1 MNFKSMTD
9 RAIAQEI
16 GQRIEQM
23 RLEQNLTQQYVA
35 DEIGLSRLSYRKL
48 VEGGGKFENV
58 IAVLRVLGRLD
69 LVTRFVPEVTSSPM
83 QQLKMKGRQRQRAS
97 GAKHDQGANSGS
109 TQNTDEDSGL
119 DW

>member
-1 MNFKSMTD
+1 MNFESMTD
-9 RAIAQEI
+9 KAIAQEI

-23 RLEQNLTQQYVA
+23 RLQQNLTQQYVA

-48 VEGGGKFENV
+48 VEGAGKFENV

-69 LVTRFVPEVTSSPM
+69 LVTGFVPEVASSPM
-83 QQLKMKGRQRQRAS
+83 QQLKMKGHKRQRAS
-97 GAKHDQGANSGS
+97 GVREQG
-109 TQNTDEDSGL
+109 NTSRSSDKNNEGSGL

>member
-1 MNFKSMTD
+1 MKFESMTD

-23 RLEQNLTQQYVA
+23 RLQQNLTQQYMA

-48 VEGGGKFENV
+48 VEGAGKFENV

-69 LVTRFVPEVTSSPM
+69 LVADFVPEVTSSPM
-83 QQLKMKGRQRQRAS
+83 QQLKMKGRKRQRAS
-97 GAKHDQGANSGS
+97 GVKQDQAAESGA
-109 TQNTDEDSGL
+109 TDKSNEDSGL